1 MSTATRPA
9 GTGLHT
15 PRLTGAQL
23 DSLEEAVERRIAG
36 FGGTLRPRPDAPASP
51 SRPEAAAGWARRA
64 VDAVVRWW
72 REAADREAGL
82 DAERDEVRR
91 QLLADQPR
99 LW

>member
-1 MSTATRPA
+1 
-9 GTGLHT
+9 
-15 PRLTGAQL
+15 
-23 DSLEEAVERRIAG
+23 
-36 FGGTLRPRPDAPASP
+36 
-51 SRPEAAAGWARRA
+51 